1 MPSIYTKLKTLAEK
15 EGADGFP
22 EKEYYDFQDAT
33 IKGLMPHVEQFRHGL
48 ISVTEFY
55 DQLTLIL
62 TKE

>member
-1 MPSIYTKLKTLAEK
+1 MPSIYNKLKTLAEK
-15 EGADGFP
+15 EDANGFP
-22 EKEYYDFQDAT
+22 EKAYYDFQDETT
-33 IKGLMPHVEQFRHGL
+33 IGIMPHVEQFRTGL